1 MSVEFVAQTIQLILA
16 PAVMV
21 TACAIMLG
29 SLLAHYGAINDRLR
43 AFARERLE
51 IWQSS
56 TTSLATTRPGDSAL
70 SGDSASSMREAFIT
84 ERLREID
91 AQLPE
96 LLRRHTMLRN
106 AVLFGY
112 VAVVSFLTSMVII
125 ALAALIQST
134 IVAFAALLIFLAGT
148 AILLIG
154 MLLTTIE
161 IRISHQAVQYETRR
175 IASLDISQAPLE
187 NTNSSTH

>member
-1 MSVEFVAQTIQLILA
+1 MNAEFVAQTIQLILT

-21 TACAIMLG
+21 TTCAIMLG
-29 SLLAHYGAINDRLR
+29 GLLAHYGAINDRLR
-43 AFARERLE
+43 ALARERLE

-56 TTSLATTRPGDSAL
+56 TTNLTATSSPDSALPGDSAP
-70 SGDSASSMREAFIT
+70 SKHTTFIT

-91 AQLPE
+91 TQLPD
-96 LLRRHTMLRN
+96 LLRRHTMMRN
-106 AVLFGY
+106 AVLSGY
-112 VAVVSFLTSMVII
+112 AAVVSFLTSMVII

-148 AILLIG
+148 TILLIG

-175 IASLDISQAPLE
+175 IASLDVSQASLE
-187 NTNSSTH
+187 NTNLSMH